1 MNKLKKLAV
10 TMTLCLGVLALPLHA
25 NAKPQPLGQLDKVAV
40 VVNNG
45 VILDSEINNMMKA
58 VKSNAAKARQ
68 QLPDDKTLRQQV
80 IERLVNDS
88 IVIQLAEMQGFNVN
102 DEQLE
107 QAITS
112 VARQNNLSLAQMKNT
127 LQADGISYEA
137 YKNQFRKDMILN
149 EVRNSEVRRRV
160 IVSPQEVDMLAKE
173 IKQHQ
178 DSQVEY
184 NLSHILLFAPESMS
198 KGELA
203 EVESK
208 ARDIIREV
216 NKGASFAKLA
226 ATHSIDPQ
234 ALNGGAMGWAKI
246 EELPPQFANIVQGSR
261 AGSTVGPVRSRVG
274 YHIIRINNVRK
285 IESPKVMTTEVHARH
300 ILIKPTVILTDA
312 QAKQKIEN
320 VRQDIQSGKMTF
332 EQAAKQF
339 SEDPGS
345 ALQGGD
351 LGWANPQIFDPAFRS
366 AVTSL
371 SKGQTSSPIRSS
383 FGWHIIELLDTKQI
397 DATDQAYKDQAYRI
411 LFNQRFN
418 EETQIWL
425 QEERAM
431 AYVKVIEK

>member
-198 KGELA
+198 KRPSPLISECDSS
-203 EVESK
+203 V
-208 ARDIIREV
+208 AR
-216 NKGASFAKLA
+216 
-226 ATHSIDPQ
+226 
-234 ALNGGAMGWAKI
+234 
-246 EELPPQFANIVQGSR
+246 
-261 AGSTVGPVRSRVG
+261 
-274 YHIIRINNVRK
+274 
-285 IESPKVMTTEVHARH
+285 
-300 ILIKPTVILTDA
+300 
-312 QAKQKIEN
+312 
-320 VRQDIQSGKMTF
+320 
-332 EQAAKQF
+332 
-339 SEDPGS
+339 
-345 ALQGGD
+345 
-351 LGWANPQIFDPAFRS
+351 
-366 AVTSL
+366 
-371 SKGQTSSPIRSS
+371 
-383 FGWHIIELLDTKQI
+383 
-397 DATDQAYKDQAYRI
+397 
-411 LFNQRFN
+411 
-418 EETQIWL
+418 
-425 QEERAM
+425 
-431 AYVKVIEK
+431 